1 MDVDYIRVYRMF
13 IFGLQ
18 EEGKDA
24 VADHLQKIQM
34 REISDVIH
42 PICPLRI
49 ISPGESM
56 FIAKS
61 GKR

>member
-1 MDVDYIRVYRMF
+1 MF
-13 IFGLQ
+13 TFGLQ

-24 VADHLQKIQM
+24 VADYPQRIQM
-34 REISDVIH
+34 PEISDVIH